1 MVETFTGLWKTV
13 EASRVVGTVWSNDP
27 DGQALSNKQVG
38 LPPGFEKAGF
48 KVVDIGM
55 FTPLSSDFTAQI
67 TKLKAEKC
75 EIVTGV
81 FLPPDWATFWAQCA
95 QQGYKPKVA
104 TIAKALLFPSSVE
117 ALGDRGGHAAGR
129 KRHDHRDRLVGPV
142 GLGMPQA
149 GGAQQGCGKRK
160 LAPNHARASSAKWF
174 VKRPMPSISIVTS
187 SPAVSQRCGFMPMPT
202 PAGVPVAMM
211 SPG

>member
-38 LPPGFEKAGF
+38 LAPGFEKAGF

-81 FLPPDWATFWAQCA
+81 FF
-95 QQGYKPKVA
+95 
-104 TIAKALLFPSSVE
+104 
-117 ALGDRGGHAAGR
+117 AAGLGHLLGPMR
-129 KRHDHRDRLVGPV
+129 SAGLQTQGRNDCQGAAVPIVGR
-142 GLGMPQA
+142 GLGRPWRPRRRA
-149 GGAQQGCGKRK
+149 EK
-160 LAPNHARASSAKWF
+160 AR
-174 VKRPMPSISIVTS
+174 
-187 SPAVSQRCGFMPMPT
+187 SP
-202 PAGVPVAMM
+202 
-211 SPG
+211 